1 MICEYIY
8 LVNLFGD
15 KHRLFIMIRDYI
27 YLVNL
32 FGEATGHKLISE

>member
-1 MICEYIY
+1 MIREYIY

-15 KHRLFIMIRDYI
+15 QHRLFIMICDYI

-32 FGEATGHKLISE
+32 FGEATEHKLIGE